1 LKRTTS
7 TLLAGALTAGTVAVL
22 SVGVPGVASA
32 EGCGSTDID
41 QSQYGPGKLFDTA
54 APVGPTGAGATNEL
68 AAAHPVGAY
77 VSSTGPKAATYVGV
91 GSIPLAEQTA
101 QSNYALA
108 LTDAT
113 GVKPGYQLVM
123 DLNGAADGGFTVLVY
138 EDVYQTPGR
147 EGTWWSTGNRGDGPT
162 IHHEGGHGSTA
173 WATLA
178 EWQAS
183 YPDAVINAFGFSL
196 GSGVTG
202 SAVVDS
208 ITFGCNVFD
217 LGYVNGAPTA
227 AFTATSTSTPGQ
239 WSFDGTGSSDPD
251 GDTLT
256 YAWDFGDGQTG
267 NGATVTH
274 TYATGGPKTV
284 VLTVTD
290 PGNLSDTESKSVT
303 VVAGGTAQGDEL
315 PFTGADVL
323 GLAAV
328 GALALGAGA
337 AGLVVSRKRRTTA

>member
-7 TLLAGALTAGTVAVL
+7 MLLAGALTAGTAAVL
-22 SVGVPGVASA
+22 AVGVPGIASA
-32 EGCGSTDID
+32 TSCGTTTID

-54 APVGPTGAGATNEL
+54 APVGPTGAGATNEV
-68 AAAHPVGAY
+68 APAHPGGAY
-77 VSSTGPKAATYVGV
+77 VDTTGAKAATYVGV
-91 GSIPLAEQTA
+91 GSIPLADQTA
-101 QSNYALA
+101 QSNYALTLA
-108 LTDAT
+108 SSS

-123 DLNGAADGGFTVLVY
+123 DLNGAASGGFTVLVY

-147 EGTWWSTGNRGDGPT
+147 EGTWWSTGSRGDGPT
-162 IHHEGGHGSTA
+162 IHHDGGHGSTA

-217 LGYVNGAPTA
+217 LGYANGAPTA
-227 AFTATSTSTPGQ
+227 AFTATSTSTPGE
-239 WSFDGTGSSDPD
+239 WSFDGTGSTDPD

-256 YAWDFGDGQTG
+256 YAWDFGDGHTG
-267 NGATVTH
+267 SGATVTH

-284 VLTVTD
+284 VLTVKD
-290 PGNLSDTESKSVT
+290 PGGLSDTESQTIT
-303 VVAGGTAQGDEL
+303 VVAGGTVQDEKL
-315 PFTGADVL
+315 AFTGADVL
-323 GLAAV
+323 GLAAL
-328 GALALGAGA
+328 GALVLGAGGV
-337 AGLVVSRKRRTTA
+337 GLVATRKRRTTV